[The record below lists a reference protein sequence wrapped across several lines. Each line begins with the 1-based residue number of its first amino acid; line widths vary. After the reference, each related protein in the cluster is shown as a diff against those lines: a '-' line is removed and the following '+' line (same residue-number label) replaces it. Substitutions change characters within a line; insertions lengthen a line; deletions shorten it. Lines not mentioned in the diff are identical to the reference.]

1 MGHLAGQGDQDH
13 RNQYWGK
20 LLPPLMPQIC
30 AVSRNSGAVVELG
43 VMDER
48 SERIAERFDGP
59 LLVAAVLTIPV
70 TILQL
75 LPAAD
80 PWRTIADV
88 LNWAIWLTFLAEVVV
103 MLAVVQSKRVWLREH
118 PLEVAIVL
126 LTPPFLS
133 SVVQSVRALRVLRL
147 LRLMRLAPLF
157 RALFTAEGL
166 RYAALLTLLTALAGG
181 VAFASVEN
189 IRVGDGIYW
198 AVVTMTT
205 VGYGDIHPKTAE
217 GKVITICVMLVGI
230 GFATLLIGSIAE
242 RFINRPAQKPD
253 PTDGDVL
260 EQVKEI
266 SARLQRLE
274 RALEHQRPTG

>member
-1 MGHLAGQGDQDH
+1 M
-13 RNQYWGK
+13 N
-20 LLPPLMPQIC
+20 
-30 AVSRNSGAVVELG
+30 
-43 VMDER
+43 ER
-48 SERIAERFDGP
+48 SERIAERFERP

-80 PWRTIADV
+80 PWRTIAD
-88 LNWAIWLTFLAEVVV
+88 LTNWAIWLTFLAEAVV
-103 MLAVVQSKRVWLREH
+103 MLVIVQSKRVWLREH
-118 PLEVAIVL
+118 PLEVAIIV

-147 LRLMRLAPLF
+147 LRLMRLAPLV

-189 IRVGDGIYW
+189 KPVGDGIYW

-205 VGYGDIHPKTAE
+205 VGYGDFVPKTPE

-242 RFINRPAQKPD
+242 RFINRPVQEPER
-253 PTDGDVL
+253 TDGDVR
-260 EQVKEI
+260 EQVKDI

-274 RALEHQRPTG
+274 QTLERQRPAG